1 MVPAAAATQPGE
13 PESPAEVGREL
24 RRLRRSADLTIEQL
38 AARAGVSAGFV
49 SQLEQG
55 RANPSLGN
63 LQKLT
68 RALGLPLV
76 SLFSTADPAE
86 RPAADR
92 CWVVRAG
99 ARKQLVLPDERIV
112 YELLTPDLRRSLEL
126 VRSLVPVGYDTSAVP
141 YAHEGEECVY
151 LVRGSIDAFVGDV
164 RHHLEPGDAI
174 TYDAELPHWWR
185 NVGDEEGELISAV
198 TPPSF

>member
-1 MVPAAAATQPGE
+1 MEQLEPG
-13 PESPAEVGREL
+13 SSAEVGREL

-38 AARAGVSAGFV
+38 AGKARVSAGLV
-49 SQLEQG
+49 SQLEKG

-68 RALGLPLV
+68 RALGVPLV
-76 SLFSTADPAE
+76 SLFSSAQQADAPG
-86 RPAADR
+86 ADR

-112 YELLTPDLRRSLEL
+112 YELLTPDLRRSLEV

-141 YAHEGEECVY
+141 YVHEGEECVY
-151 LVRGSIDAFVGDV
+151 VIRGSIDAYVGDV

-174 TYDAELPHWWR
+174 TYDAELRHWWR